1 MFEGI
6 GLAPV
11 CVTLDFDTYDG
22 PWTHVE
28 RFRRSSG
35 WITAVRATIQSEH
48 DILST
53 RLIAACDDRGNPI
66 ESWRAANLT
75 HCEWSELAECDEH
88 PPEVL
93 DDLLCE
99 EEGAFYARWQR
110 EMNTDLAALWERA
123 QRRIETLE
131 AKATLRS
138 QMLQSQIADLRRRR
152 RMTGVTT
159 DTQIAI
165 NAIIADIEAE
175 YDTAIAQLTG
185 RRAQLRRE
193 VDFSEEALWQ
203 RSDILIEFDPV
214 YTVRWTSGQMRPEC
228 EHARV
233 WRCGAF
239 YSSSRTTGSRSD
251 QDEPT
256 AVLARMQA
264 ALVANAAKVHAAEK
278 LKKPVPATGN
288 LPKASPAL
296 RKLAERQ
303 PSSHPRG
310 QISPANHT
318 QLPDPAHEAK
328 IRTSVLK
335 RRDKLEARAIRLRD
349 ALALPGSHPKWRL
362 TTEGNL
368 DRLERNIADIDA
380 RLGGHADYEKEEAAK
395 EFEVIQD
402 GRGQAAQSPDDAVN
416 PARAFLIALLEEL
429 TEQGAKFLPGS
440 PKTQRNLDER
450 AEVSRRIALLDRHQ
464 TCALGG
470 SDDDQ
475 RNWTQIEVDAL
486 RRLWSLGTTAGE
498 IALTI
503 GGISRTA
510 VISKAKRLGLPFREQ
525 AASLPRQ
532 ADEDQLTGPV

>member
-11 CVTLDFDTYDG
+11 CVTLDLDTYEG

-28 RFRRSSG
+28 RFRRTSG

-53 RLIAACDDRGNPI
+53 RLIAACDDRDNPI

-110 EMNTDLAALWERA
+110 EMNTDLSALWDRA

-152 RMTGVTT
+152 RMAGVST

-175 YDTAIAQLTG
+175 YDTSITQLID

-193 VDFSEEALWQ
+193 ADYSEEALWQ
-203 RSDILIEFDPV
+203 RSDILIEFDPI

-228 EHARV
+228 APAKI
-233 WRCGAF
+233 WRCGEF
-239 YSSSRTTGSRSD
+239 CPSPRTSGSADMEEASV
-251 QDEPT
+251 
-256 AVLARMQA
+256 VLAKVQA
-264 ALVANAAKVHAAEK
+264 ALVAGAAKAEK
-278 LKKPVPATGN
+278 ERPPEQPKAPSVKD

-303 PSSHPRG
+303 LPSSPNG
-310 QISPANHT
+310 QTSSARLTP
-318 QLPDPAHEAK
+318 LPDPVHEAK
-328 IRTSVLK
+328 TRSNVLK
-335 RRDKLEARAIRLRD
+335 RRDKLEVRAKRLSS
-349 ALALPGSHPKWRL
+349 ALELPGLHPKRRQ
-362 TTEGNL
+362 TAEGNL
-368 DRLERNIADIDA
+368 DRLERNIADIDD
-380 RLGGHADYEKEEAAK
+380 RLGRHTNHPVETAVT
-395 EFEVIQD
+395 EFETVRD
-402 GRGQAAQSPDDAVN
+402 RVGQGAQSPNGVADLERDM
-416 PARAFLIALLEEL
+416 LIALLEDL
-429 TEQGAKFLPGS
+429 TEKGAKFLPGS
-440 PKTQRNLDER
+440 PKTQRNLEER
-450 AEVSRRIALLDRHQ
+450 AEVRRQIAALDQHE
-464 TCALGG
+464 TCAIAVCG
-470 SDDDQ
+470 DDQ

-486 RRLWSLGTTAGE
+486 RRLWSEGKTAGE
-498 IALTI
+498 IARTI
-503 GGISRTA
+503 GRVTRNA
-510 VISKAKRLGLPFREQ
+510 VIGEAKRLGLPFREQ
-525 AASLPRQ
+525 AAPPPRQ
-532 ADEDQLTGPV
+532 AGEDQLTGSI